1 LFIIQRCRDSLE
13 SFRLILVRQ
22 TDPAFI
28 GINEVTGGRRWGG
41 LDATRRPITQQEIAE
56 ARVAMISES
65 RSTFVPIQPQIRRE
79 TITRTAIARD
89 TAFRDTLLRQ
99 YQRRCAVSGIGLV
112 TQSTAEAQA
121 AHVIPLGRGGPDEP
135 RNGLLL
141 TGTLHWAFDR
151 GLFGVDADRRI
162 IIPHSIQMMTANEWL
177 RQYDGQ
183 SISEATVEAL
193 RTADEAFEWH
203 RRNLVSQWL

>member
-1 LFIIQRCRDSLE
+1 MYLVGDFVASDVVRYQIQTWGGTRSAESRITGQLASIRNIAHGGDLFIIQRSRDSLE

-41 LDATRRPITQQEIAE
+41 LDATRRPITQQEITE
-56 ARVAMISES
+56 AR
-65 RSTFVPIQPQIRRE
+65 
-79 TITRTAIARD
+79 
-89 TAFRDTLLRQ
+89 
-99 YQRRCAVSGIGLV
+99 
-112 TQSTAEAQA
+112 A
-121 AHVIPLGRGGPDEP
+121 AHVIPLGCGGPDEP

-162 IIPHSIQMMTANEWL
+162 IVRHSVQIMTTNEWI
-177 RQYDGQ
+177 RQYDGK
-183 SISEATVEAL
+183 SICEAIVEAL
-193 RTADEAFEWH
+193 RTADEASERH
-203 RRNLVSQWL
+203 RKNLVSQWL